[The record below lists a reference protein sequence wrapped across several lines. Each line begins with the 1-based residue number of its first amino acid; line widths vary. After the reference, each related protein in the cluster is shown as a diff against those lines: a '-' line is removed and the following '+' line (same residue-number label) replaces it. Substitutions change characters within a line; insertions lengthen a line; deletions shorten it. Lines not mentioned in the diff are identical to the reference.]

1 MGRILFPN
9 EDFGQDMEKKRKA
22 HAALEKAKNTEL
34 NKRRTVPKHVGN
46 GLTVYITPEQDNDPA
61 FMKRFNK
68 RWETR

>member
-9 EDFGQDMEKKRKA
+9 DEFGQDMEKKRKA

-34 NKRRTVPKHVGN
+34 NKRRTVPKYVGN
-46 GLTVYITPEQDNDPA
+46 GLTIYITPEQDNDPA